1 MTDRDKIISEIA
13 TRILGLETLE
23 ARNRDSLDFHDLSI
37 WSIKE
42 ALESAFEA
50 GLQTG
55 KEAKQ

>member
-23 ARNRDSLDFHDLSI
+23 ARNRDSLDFHDLSV

-42 ALESAFEA
+42 ALEAAFEA
-50 GLQTG
+50 GLAAQR
-55 KEAKQ
+55 